1 MNIIS
6 IEEWRPVTVEH
17 FSDFYE
23 ISNIGRI
30 RSVDRFR
37 MGRFGLQACDG
48 KILRPRRSGRGH
60 SYFQISLF
68 REGKGKTLLLHRLV
82 AMAFVPNPNGFPIVN
97 HIDGVKTNCIASNLE
112 WTTDRLNKQHAID
125 AGLITGYK
133 KLLTPEEVI
142 AIRAIGGTMSQTEIA
157 KRFGVTQT
165 SISLILLG
173 KTHKAVVGGL

>member
-17 FSDFYE
+17 LSDFYE
-23 ISNIGRI
+23 ISNLGRI

-60 SYFQISLF
+60 SYFQVSLF

-82 AMAFVPNPNGFPIVN
+82 AMAFIPNPNEFPIVN

-125 AGLITGYK
+125 TGLITLYK
-133 KLLTPEEVI
+133 KLLTPEEV
-142 AIRAIGGTMSQTEIA
+142 AEIRNLRGTMTQAAIA
-157 KRFGVTQT
+157 KLFGATQT
-165 SISLILLG
+165 NISLILSG
-173 KTHKAVVGGL
+173 KTHKAMVKS